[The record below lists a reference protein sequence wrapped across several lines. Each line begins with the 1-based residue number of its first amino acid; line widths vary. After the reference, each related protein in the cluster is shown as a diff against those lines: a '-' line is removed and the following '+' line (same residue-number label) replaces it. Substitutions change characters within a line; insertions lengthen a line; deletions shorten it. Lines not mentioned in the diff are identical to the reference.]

1 MKFAV
6 VGRSN
11 KGKSSIVATLVEN
24 DEILIAPT
32 PRTTLNSQEFALK
45 VGDRKLVSII
55 DTPGFEEAP
64 AALEW
69 LKQEAVP
76 AHQRRQRI
84 QAFYDAFQGSKRFTF
99 ECELL
104 KPILEG
110 ASILYVVDA
119 SHPYRPNFEAEFE
132 ILQWTGQPSIAL
144 LNQTGDGQWIADW
157 QAALHQYFR
166 KNLIFNA
173 HTARFPERIR
183 ILEELRFLSDDA
195 RPLLDEAIELLKNQ
209 HDSRL
214 RMASYILAE
223 FISDAIHYR
232 SKIPVEGEGVPEREK
247 ARHLKEFYD
256 HIRKL
261 ERKSRLAI
269 AEAFKFKS
277 LDSEESELNPDVQS
291 DDLFGRETW
300 EILGLSRTELIATGT
315 AAGALAGGTLDASV
329 GGASFMAGAGVGALL
344 GGLGTGYLA
353 FSDPQVAGFKLSRKA
368 LTIGPLKNPNFP
380 WILLDRGLLFMTSIL
395 NRTHAQRGRL
405 LVDEKHAGPSSRL
418 TKSDKRTI
426 AWLLQKAR
434 WVGRSEA
441 TASRLAA
448 EIRKAM
454 DKLEP
459 TR

>member
-32 PRTTLNSQEFALK
+32 PRTTLISQEFALK
-45 VGDRKLVSII
+45 VGDRKLITLI

-64 AALEW
+64 AVLEW
-69 LKQEAVP
+69 LKQEPVA

-84 QAFYDAFQGSKRFTF
+84 QAFYDTFQGSNRFTY

-104 KPILEG
+104 KPILAG
-110 ASILYVVDA
+110 AFILYVVDA

-144 LNQTGDGQWIADW
+144 LNQTGEGQWLMDW

-173 HTARFPERIR
+173 HTARFRERIR
-183 ILEELRFLSDDA
+183 ILDELRFLSDAA
-195 RPLLDEAIELLKNQ
+195 RPFLDEAIELLKNQ

-214 RMASYILAE
+214 RMASHILAE
-223 FISDAIHYR
+223 FILDAIRYR
-232 SKIPVEGEGVPEREK
+232 SMIPVEAEDILETEK

-261 ERKSRLAI
+261 ERNSRLAI
-269 AEAFKFKS
+269 AEAFMFKS
-277 LDSEESELNPDVQS
+277 LESEEVELNPVAPS

-300 EILGLSRTELIATGT
+300 EILGRSRTELITTGT
-315 AAGALAGGTLDASV
+315 AAGALAGGTVDAAV
-329 GGASFMAGAGVGALL
+329 GGASFMIGAGVGALL

-353 FSDPQVAGFKLSRKA
+353 FSDPQVAGFKLSRKI

-405 LVDEKHAGPSSRL
+405 LVAEKHAGPSSRL
-418 TKSDKRTI
+418 SKSEQQSI
-426 AWLLQKAR
+426 VSLWQKTRWPGRNENRAR
-434 WVGRSEA
+434 P
-441 TASRLAA
+441 LAA
-448 EIRKAM
+448 LIRKAM

-459 TR
+459 TL